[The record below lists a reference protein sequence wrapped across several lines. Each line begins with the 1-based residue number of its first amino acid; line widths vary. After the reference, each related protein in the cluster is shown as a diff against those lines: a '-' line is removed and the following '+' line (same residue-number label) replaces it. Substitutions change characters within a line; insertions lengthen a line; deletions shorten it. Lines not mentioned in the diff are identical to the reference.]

1 MNGIYIHIPFCRK
14 ACNYCNF
21 HFSVSARNKNDYIA
35 AILKE
40 IELQKNYFNKDN
52 HQEKTVVDTV
62 YFGGGTPSLLSVEDI
77 SQIFTVL
84 NLYFEIKSNAEISL
98 EANPEDLTK
107 EKLREFKQIGINR
120 LSIGVQSFF
129 DEDLQ
134 FLNRPHNALKA
145 INAIND
151 CKNIGYENISI
162 DFIYAIPTLTNENWL
177 RNLEI
182 AFENKIPHI
191 SLYSLTVE
199 PKTPLAHY
207 IAKGKCKAIDELK
220 SNEQYQIAMQAM
232 GKNKYIHYEISNFCK
247 EGYYSIHNS
256 NYWKNQPYLGLGP
269 SAHSYNGAVRQWNIA
284 NTTEY
289 IKKLL
294 IGETAYTE
302 EILTITQHY
311 NEYIL
316 TTLRTIWGS
325 DLEKIKN
332 SFGTAYFN
340 HCKKI
345 ATKYVQEGKI
355 AINNNCI
362 YLTNTGK
369 LFADLISAEMF
380 C

>member
-35 AILKE
+35 AILIE

-62 YFGGGTPSLLSVEDI
+62 YFGGGTPSLLSVEEI
-77 SQIFTVL
+77 YQIFTVL
-84 NLYFEIKSNAEISL
+84 NLYFEIKSNAEITI
-98 EANPEDLTK
+98 ETNPEDLSK
-107 EKLREFKQIGINR
+107 GKLIEYKQIGINR

-129 DEDLQ
+129 DEDLHY
-134 FLNRPHNALKA
+134 LNRPHNAQKA
-145 INAIND
+145 INSIIESKEVGFN
-151 CKNIGYENISI
+151 NISI
-162 DFIYAIPTLTNENWL
+162 DLIYAIPSLTNENWH

-182 AFENKIPHI
+182 AYEHKIPHI

-207 IAKGKCKAIDELK
+207 IKTGKYKAIDELK
-220 SNEQYQIAMQAM
+220 STEQYQIAMQAM
-232 GKNKYIHYEISNFCK
+232 ENNEYIHYEISNFCK

-269 SAHSYNGAVRQWNIA
+269 SAHSYNGTVRQWNIA

-289 IKKLL
+289 IKALHS
-294 IGETAYTE
+294 GNTNYAE

-325 DLEKIKN
+325 DLDVIKN

-340 HCKKI
+340 HCTKI
-345 ATKYVQEGKI
+345 TTKYMQEGKI

>member
-1 MNGIYIHIPFCRK
+1 MNGIYIHIPFCRR

-21 HFSVSARNKNDYIA
+21 HFSVSTRNKNDYIA

-40 IELQKNYFNKDN
+40 IESQKNYFNKDN
-52 HQEKTVVDTV
+52 HQEKTIIDTV
-62 YFGGGTPSLLSVEDI
+62 YFGGGTPSLLLAEEI
-77 SQIFTVL
+77 SQIVTVL

-134 FLNRPHNALKA
+134 FLNRPHNAQKA
-145 INAIND
+145 INSIIESKEVGFN
-151 CKNIGYENISI
+151 NISI
-162 DFIYAIPTLTNENWL
+162 DLIYTIPSLTNGNWL

-232 GKNKYIHYEISNFCK
+232 EKNEYIHYEISNFCK
-247 EGYYSIHNS
+247 KGYYSIHNS
-256 NYWKNQPYLGLGP
+256 NYWKNQSYLGLGP
-269 SAHSYNGAVRQWNIA
+269 SAHSYNGISRQWNIA

-294 IGETAYTE
+294 LGETAYTE

-325 DLEKIKN
+325 DLDVIKN
-332 SFGTAYFN
+332 TFGTAYFN
-340 HCKKI
+340 HCTKI

-355 AINNNCI
+355 VINNNCI

-369 LFADLISAEMF
+369 LFADLISMEMF

>member
-1 MNGIYIHIPFCRK
+1 MNGIYIHIPFCRR

-21 HFSVSARNKNDYIA
+21 HFSVSTRNKSDYIA

-40 IELQKNYFNKDN
+40 IESQKNYFNKDN
-52 HQEKTVVDTV
+52 HQEKTIIDTV
-62 YFGGGTPSLLSVEDI
+62 YFGGGTPSLLLAEEI
-77 SQIFTVL
+77 SQIVTVL

-134 FLNRPHNALKA
+134 FLNRPHNAQKA
-145 INAIND
+145 INSIIESKEVGFN
-151 CKNIGYENISI
+151 NISI
-162 DFIYAIPTLTNENWL
+162 DLIYTIPSLTNGNWL

-232 GKNKYIHYEISNFCK
+232 EKNEYIHYEISNFCK
-247 EGYYSIHNS
+247 KGYYSIHNS
-256 NYWKNQPYLGLGP
+256 NYWKNQSYLGLGP
-269 SAHSYNGAVRQWNIA
+269 SAHSYNGISRQWNIA

-294 IGETAYTE
+294 LGETAYTE

-325 DLEKIKN
+325 DLDVIKN
-332 SFGTAYFN
+332 TFGTAYFN
-340 HCKKI
+340 HCTKI

-355 AINNNCI
+355 VINNNCI

-369 LFADLISAEMF
+369 LFADLISMEMF